1 MKVGDAFLAVAFFI
15 TAIPNG
21 ESDRGFSFGELSVIR
36 VVCGQGSFK
45 HHHPTVVA
53 PIAGALD
60 ILIGLSGQGAEAPNI
75 RSILKFRIPDL

>member
-36 VVCGQGSFK
+36 VV
-45 HHHPTVVA
+45 
-53 PIAGALD
+53 
-60 ILIGLSGQGAEAPNI
+60 
-75 RSILKFRIPDL
+75 